1 MKIKLSLALLAL
13 ACTIGLVI
21 AGLYFREQR
30 TTLAA
35 ERAAFAQNTE
45 QAKKQIAEM
54 REQNAAL
61 EQTSAEARQRMAQLR
76 EEKAIAEKSAT
87 LAAEQTQSLNS
98 AVDAS
103 KAFQQQQIDRSK
115 RGRAMSEGFMAA
127 QGLKVAMTEYFQS
140 EGRWPANNAALGLT
154 APESYR
160 TEILRSVNA
169 EAFGKS
175 GRVSVRFV
183 DEGGSERE
191 LHLIANVNG
200 AMQVSWQCVSPDVR
214 DIAEIAPSCKFVAG

>member
-1 MKIKLSLALLAL
+1 MKTKLISILISLA
-13 ACTIGLVI
+13 CIVGIVV
-21 AGLYFREQR
+21 AGLSFPEQR
-30 TTLAA
+30 ATLAA

-45 QAKKQIAEM
+45 QAKKQLNEM

-76 EEKAIAEKSAT
+76 EEKAMAEKSAA
-87 LAAEQTQSLNS
+87 LAAEQTQSLNN

-103 KAFQQQQIDRSK
+103 KAFQQQQFERSK
-115 RGRAMSEGFMAA
+115 RGRAMNEGFIAA
-127 QGLKVAMTEYFQS
+127 QGVKVAMTDYFQS

-169 EAFGKS
+169 ETFGKS
-175 GRVSVRFV
+175 GRVRVRFV